1 MPRQRQTRALVSGAL
16 SGLLALAMASP
27 LVLPAPAFAQPALEA
42 DTSFIHEMTLDNG
55 LTVVVIEDHNV
66 PIVTIEMAVRNGAFT
81 EEPAFNGL
89 SHLYE
94 HMFFK
99 SNAVYESQEAFMA
112 RQRELGMDWN
122 GTTGSERVNYFFTLP
137 AELLDEGLEFM
148 AAALLTPR
156 FQAEELAREREVVLG
171 EYDRNEANPFYYLY
185 DTMAKQLWH
194 TYPSRKDSLGDRAAI
209 AAATVEQ
216 MQWMKEAY
224 YVPNNSLLVLSG
236 DITREEGRALAEKHF
251 ATWTRSEDPHAVY
264 PVPEHPPLT
273 ENVAAIVTQPVG
285 ISVIQMA
292 WHGPDTRTSVQD
304 TYTADVFS
312 YVISQETSRLQQ
324 DLVESG
330 LALSADVGYHT
341 QRYVGPIY
349 FTVVAQP
356 GREAEVIAAMND
368 ALSHFGDADYMS
380 DEQLET
386 AKTVLA
392 VQDLSGQQSSLGL
405 AHTVSFWWCSA
416 DLDYYRNYIENLR
429 AVSREDIQQWVKTWM
444 NGARPRATVLMGS
457 PDTTAG
463 WTPARLIQQV
473 EATTA
478 TTTAAPTR

>member
-1 MPRQRQTRALVSGAL
+1 M
-16 SGLLALAMASP
+16 
-27 LVLPAPAFAQPALEA
+27 LPASADAQPALQA

-99 SNAVYESQEAFMA
+99 ANAVYESQEAYMA

-156 FQAEELAREREVVLG
+156 FQADELAREREVVLG

-185 DTMAKQLWH
+185 DAMSKLLWH
-194 TYPSRKDSLGDRAAI
+194 AYPSRKDSLGDRAAI

-216 MQWMKEAY
+216 MQWMKETY

-236 DITREEGRALAEKHF
+236 DISKDEGRKLAEKHF
-251 ATWTRSEDPHAVY
+251 GSWARAVDPHVTY

-273 ENVAAIVTQPVG
+273 TNVATVVTQPVG
-285 ISVIQMA
+285 ISVVQMA
-292 WHGPDTRTSVQD
+292 WHGPDTRTSVRD

-312 YVISQETSRLQQ
+312 YVVSQETSKLQQ
-324 DLVESG
+324 ELVESG

-349 FTVVAQP
+349 FTVVTQQ
-356 GREAEVIAAMND
+356 GREADVIAAMNA
-368 ALSHFGDADYMS
+368 ALRRFDDADYFS

-392 VQDLSGQQSSLGL
+392 VQDLSGQQSSLGM
-405 AHTVSFWWCSA
+405 AHTVSYWWCSA
-416 DLDYYRNYIENLR
+416 DLDYYLNYIENLR
-429 AVSREDIQQWVKTWM
+429 AVSREDIQQWVRTWM
-444 NGARPRATVLMGS
+444 HGTPRATVLMS
-457 PDTTAG
+457 SEAVTSA
-463 WTPARLIQQV
+463 WTPARILQHV
-473 EATTA
+473 EAA
-478 TTTAAPTR
+478 PTAAPAR